1 MALWG
6 VGHRAIIG
14 FSGGFDIECHRP
26 LVWKAGPIVQVRFV
40 QRQVSSIIKVT
51 GRDRAQFIQGMIT
64 NDVTGQIPQTGLRAF
79 HLDSKGAIIY
89 PMTLHVTS
97 DSLYIDVEGAASQDV
112 IASFDHFLV
121 MERCSLKDANGDFPS
136 YWLLG
141 DIADIFLED
150 DRSSDGNLQRINVG
164 DTVVYA
170 LPVLRRN
177 GPCFVV
183 WSVDI
188 DVSSVLER
196 AGAVLSSFDIAEA
209 ERISACIP
217 AGCADFARILAME
230 CGIVDKAIS
239 FKKGCYI
246 GQEVTAR
253 IDARGRTHR
262 ELVLLEI
269 DGETVERDVYS
280 GENVVGHIRS
290 TTTIGGDR
298 TFAIAHL
305 RNEARTEPLTVG
317 KLCVSV
323 VRNVA

>member
-1 MALWG
+1 M
-6 VGHRAIIG
+6 
-14 FSGGFDIECHRP
+14 
-26 LVWKAGPIVQVRFV
+26 QVTYVR
-40 QRQVSSIIKVT
+40 RQVSSIIKVT

-79 HLDSKGAIIY
+79 HLDSKGAIVY

-97 DSLYIDVEGAASQDV
+97 DAVYIDTEGATPEDV
-112 IASFDHFLV
+112 IATLDHYLV
-121 MERCSLKDANGDFPS
+121 MERCSLKNAIGDFPS

-141 DIADIFLED
+141 DIADIFPED
-150 DRSSDGNLQRINVG
+150 VRSIDGNLQRINVE
-164 DTVVYA
+164 DVVVFA

-183 WSVDI
+183 WSADR
-188 DVSSVLER
+188 DVSSILEN
-196 AGAVLSSFDIAEA
+196 AGALSATFATAEA
-209 ERISACIP
+209 ERLSACIP

-230 CGIVDKAIS
+230 SGIVDRAIS

-269 DGETVERDVYS
+269 DGETAGHDVYS
-280 GENVVGHIRS
+280 GENVVGQIRS
-290 TTTIGGDR
+290 IATIDAER
-298 TFAIAHL
+298 TLAICHL

-317 KLCVSV
+317 ELGVAV
-323 VRNVA
+323 VRNVI

>member
-1 MALWG
+1 M
-6 VGHRAIIG
+6 
-14 FSGGFDIECHRP
+14 
-26 LVWKAGPIVQVRFV
+26 QVTYVR
-40 QRQVSSIIKVT
+40 RQVSSIIKVT

-79 HLDSKGAIIY
+79 HLDSKGAIVY

-97 DSLYIDVEGAASQDV
+97 DALYIDIEGAASEEV
-112 IASFDHFLV
+112 IASFDHYLV
-121 MERCSLKDANGDFPS
+121 MERCSLKDAVGDFPS

-141 DIADIFLED
+141 DIADIFPED
-150 DRSSDGNLQRINVG
+150 VRSIDGNLQRITVG
-164 DTVVYA
+164 DVVVFA

-183 WSVDI
+183 WSADC
-188 DVSSVLER
+188 DVSSLLEH
-196 AGAVLSSFDIAEA
+196 AGAVPTTVAIAEA
-209 ERISACIP
+209 ERLSACIP

-230 CGIVDKAIS
+230 CGIVDRAIS

-269 DGETVERDVYS
+269 DGATQEHDVYS
-280 GENVVGHIRS
+280 GENVVGQIRS
-290 TTTIGGDR
+290 TTTIGAER
-298 TFAIAHL
+298 TFAICHL

-317 KLCVSV
+317 NLGVSV
-323 VRNVA
+323 VRNVV

>member
-1 MALWG
+1 M
-6 VGHRAIIG
+6 
-14 FSGGFDIECHRP
+14 
-26 LVWKAGPIVQVRFV
+26 QVRFV

-64 NDVTGQIPQTGLRAF
+64 NDVTGPIPQSGLRAF
-79 HLDSKGAIIY
+79 HLDSKGAIVF
-89 PMTLHVTS
+89 PMTLHVSS
-97 DSLYIDVEGAASQDV
+97 DALYIDVEGAASQDV

-121 MERCSLKDANGDFPS
+121 MERCSLKDGVGDFPS

-141 DIADIFLED
+141 DVADIFHED
-150 DRSSDGNLQRINVG
+150 VRSMDGNLQRINVG
-164 DTVVYA
+164 DVVVYA

-183 WSVDI
+183 WSADC
-188 DVSSVLER
+188 DVSSVLEH
-196 AGAVLSSFDIAEA
+196 AGAVSTTFAIAEN
-209 ERISACIP
+209 ERLSACIP
-217 AGCADFARILAME
+217 AGCDDFARILAME
-230 CGIVDKAIS
+230 CGIVDRAIS

-269 DGETVERDVYS
+269 DGETDERDVYS
-280 GENVVGHIRS
+280 GENVVGQIRS
-290 TTTIGGDR
+290 TTTIGAER
-298 TFAIAHL
+298 TFAICHL

-317 KLCVSV
+317 KLGVSV
-323 VRNVA
+323 VRNVV